1 MCIYWWWLWGRAY
14 WPKLT
19 SNLHTC
25 HIIWY
30 SSNWNALDG
39 WVSPRASNAHA
50 HILNACACA
59 FDGIGY
65 VRQGELRSMLYGNW
79 VMSSEKALFN
89 FKSRCTVETQLGS
102 PTQPPTSKWPLYLT
116 ASPIFTPHIICST
129 HRLLW
134 IVKEWRCCVCN
145 NIFKLFGWFYD
156 H

>member
-1 MCIYWWWLWGRAY
+1 MTHYPHHCGCHRYCNIGGGCEGRATGISFDT
-14 WPKLT
+14 PVT
-19 SNLHTC
+19 GMR
-25 HIIWY
+25 
-30 SSNWNALDG
+30 LDG

-129 HRLLW
+129 HRFL
-134 IVKEWRCCVCN
+134 
-145 NIFKLFGWFYD
+145 
-156 H
+156 